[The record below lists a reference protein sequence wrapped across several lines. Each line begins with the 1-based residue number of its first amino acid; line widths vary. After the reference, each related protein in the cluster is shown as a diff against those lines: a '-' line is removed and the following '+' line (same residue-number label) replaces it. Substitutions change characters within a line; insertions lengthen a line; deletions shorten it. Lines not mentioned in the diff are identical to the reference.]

1 MIMEKVNA
9 TKVVGEDVDVG
20 GNMFSVLTC
29 KEKTMYSLAQRML
42 GQSGSLAST
51 EVWVGH

>member
-20 GNMFSVLTC
+20 GRCVDLQGENNV
-29 KEKTMYSLAQRML
+29 
-42 GQSGSLAST
+42 
-51 EVWVGH
+51 